1 MWPSEAEVVDLNHGE
16 VSPTNRALSVWEGR
30 YLGRMPVPRGITS
43 YIIQQFLQNKNRS
56 FRPVGAVKARVNTG
70 FASEGQLFSVYS
82 AKQDLG
88 CCGGRAK
95 NYVQPVI

>member
-1 MWPSEAEVVDLNHGE
+1 M
-16 VSPTNRALSVWEGR
+16 
-30 YLGRMPVPRGITS
+30 
-43 YIIQQFLQNKNRS
+43 
-56 FRPVGAVKARVNTG
+56 GAVKARVNTG

-95 NYVQPVI
+95 NYVQPVILDWFLFLVIRLSLL